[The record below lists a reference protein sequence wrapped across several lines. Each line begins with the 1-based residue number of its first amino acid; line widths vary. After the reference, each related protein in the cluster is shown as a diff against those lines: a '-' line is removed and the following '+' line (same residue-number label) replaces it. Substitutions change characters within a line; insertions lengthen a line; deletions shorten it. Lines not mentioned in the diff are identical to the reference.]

1 MDHMKYLFFGLHGH
15 GSLVPWMWSSMAL
28 MVIGIIMLVV
38 PATRR
43 NEGTLAVACVAV
55 FIGTWIDKGLG
66 MISGGFVPSPL
77 HHVNE
82 YIPSGPELAI
92 SLAVWAVGFF
102 VLTFLFKMAVG
113 VKEEVRA

>member
-1 MDHMKYLFFGLHGH
+1 MVLHRPDAARYYP
-15 GSLVPWMWSSMAL
+15 LVIP
-28 MVIGIIMLVV
+28 V
-38 PATRR
+38 TRR
-43 NEGTLAVACVAV
+43 NEAVLAIACVFV

-82 YIPSGPELAI
+82 YVPTAPELII

-102 VLTFLFKMAVG
+102 VLTFLFKMAVS
-113 VKEEVRA
+113 VKEEVSA